1 MNLRERMEAFV
12 QHLNIETKRF
22 ELGVGLS
29 NGFVSHIGDSI
40 RKKSI
45 EKIKKK
51 YPELNEN
58 WLLTEY
64 GDMIIE
70 NNSFHD
76 HDQDR
81 LYAKSP
87 PLHKN
92 SKKISIPVFDA
103 NIEGDISYEVDIPQ
117 FRDCNFGKIIHD
129 NAMHPAIQNGATI
142 FCKLVTDKL
151 LIIPGEIYFIKFD
164 NYERVRRLQKTED
177 KNIMLAIADNL
188 ETDQDG
194 FRRFESF
201 QLPINK
207 IKELYQVKGLLKQNL
222 N

>member
-1 MNLRERMEAFV
+1 MNLRERMEAFIE
-12 QHLNIETKRF
+12 HLELETKRF

-51 YPELNEN
+51 YPQLNEN
-58 WLLTEY
+58 WLLTEQ

-70 NNSFHD
+70 NNSLND
-76 HDQDR
+76 HNE
-81 LYAKSP
+81 LYRVGKP
-87 PLHKN
+87 RTKD
-92 SKKISIPVFDA
+92 SKLYSIPIF
-103 NIEGDISYEVDIPQ
+103 NGDISNDPVYEVDIPQ

-129 NAMHPAIQNGATI
+129 NAMSPSIQDGSII

-151 LIIPGEIYFIKFD
+151 LIVPGEIYFLKFD
-164 NYERVRRLQKTED
+164 NYERVRRIQRTAD
-177 KNIMLAIADNL
+177 KNVILAVADNI
-188 ETDQDG
+188 ETDVDG
-194 FRRFESF
+194 FKKYASFE
-201 QLPINK
+201 LPVNK
-207 IKELYQVKGLLKQNL
+207 IKELYQVKGLMKQNL